1 MEECEQKRPES
12 ISISLI
18 LATLRSPS
26 SSTALAL
33 LRLSRRTRTT
43 FNPML
48 TLIKIRNIFLNK
60 LIKWFPW
67 RSKSTQSEIHYQTV
81 ENDHITSATVFH
93 SFLSSMPIPRKE
105 RIILS
110 ILFWHRTRS
119 QLYARQGYSV
129 SWPTRYQMF
138 YRRGLYCLWWR
149 NMYAFRGTWWK

>member
-60 LIKWFPW
+60 LIK
-67 RSKSTQSEIHYQTV
+67 
-81 ENDHITSATVFH
+81 
-93 SFLSSMPIPRKE
+93 
-105 RIILS
+105 
-110 ILFWHRTRS
+110 
-119 QLYARQGYSV
+119 
-129 SWPTRYQMF
+129 
-138 YRRGLYCLWWR
+138 
-149 NMYAFRGTWWK
+149 